1 MMKKQYKLELRVG
14 DYLLDRGMKVEIN
27 LQQHLSHQHATAVA
41 YHLEVVS
48 DIISKY
54 VEKPNE

>member
-1 MMKKQYKLELRVG
+1 MKKQYKLELRVG

-41 YHLEVVS
+41 VHLEVVS